1 VLASR
6 LRRVLGLLAGLLPA
20 TLLLLAGLLLTA
32 ALLVLTA
39 LAGVLRVLWILVHA
53 TLSSCPSP
61 NSIARKVKAV
71 AKQKFHLFKYY
82 SNTTWLQRGYDA
94 MRRCIQFITKS

>member
-39 LAGVLRVLWILVHA
+39 LAGILRVLRILWILVHA

-61 NSIARKVKAV
+61 NSNSVDRKAKTV
-71 AKQKFHLFKYY
+71 AKQKFHLSKYY
-82 SNTTWLQRGYDA
+82 
-94 MRRCIQFITKS
+94 